1 MSARTRKHRTESQMD
16 KVLLYIKDGK
26 DAYMIPRSVA
36 REYRVEP
43 IKAEI
48 IDINANDS
56 MDAEEAMRILRRGE
70 SKACSLL
77 KGLRYREGLTQ
88 VEFAKRI
95 GITQANLSK
104 LECGRRPIG
113 RTIAKRIAKEFDVNY
128 RSFLE

>member
-1 MSARTRKHRTESQMD
+1 MSARTRKHRTEAQKG

-36 REYRVEP
+36 RVYRVEL
-43 IKAEI
+43 IKAEVI
-48 IDINANDS
+48 EVDDGDSIDAD
-56 MDAEEAMRILRRGE
+56 EAMKILRRGE

-95 GITQANLSK
+95 GVTQANLSK
-104 LECGRRPIG
+104 FECGRRPIG
-113 RTIAKRIAKEFDVNY
+113 RTVAKRIAQEFDVNY